1 VQLVEAEKR
10 EYAKALTK
18 VRDVCKEIS
27 FAAGMLR
34 DALAKC
40 RKIK

>member
-1 VQLVEAEKR
+1 VQLVKAEKR
-10 EYAKALTK
+10 EYTKVLMK

-34 DALAKC
+34 DALAKG
-40 RKIK
+40 REMK